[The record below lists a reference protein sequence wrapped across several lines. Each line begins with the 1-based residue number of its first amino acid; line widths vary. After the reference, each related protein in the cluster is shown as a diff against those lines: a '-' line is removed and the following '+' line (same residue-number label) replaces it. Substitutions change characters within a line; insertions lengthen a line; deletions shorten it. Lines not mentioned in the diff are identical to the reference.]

1 MLLSVSTSSALFVGV
16 FLFPRV
22 GLFMALFSGV
32 PLALA
37 QVAYHRYQ
45 LGLGVMVLSGL
56 VVEILSHSP
65 IGLLFYLAW
74 SGFSGVLAG
83 ELIRRH
89 RTFSYAVSAVA
100 LQITAFSS
108 FVFSFF
114 YFRTGGGILVE
125 IKKGLYQT
133 FDQVFHLYLQNSPTT
148 LSLSDQKLIQQ
159 MEPGLFQSFLSV
171 LPGLLLANVFLTS
184 LVLIGMVE
192 GILSNKLPIAA
203 SHGIEKWVL
212 WDPFIFALILSLAL
226 VAIPN
231 HYTRVAGINL
241 FLGLGTLYVGQGAG
255 VIVSYAKSR
264 GLGMLFWIVSATFIL
279 LQPLI
284 FLLLGVV
291 GVLDVW
297 VDFRKIRHTADN
309 HPAMD

>member
-1 MLLSVSTSSALFVGV
+1 MFLSISTSSALFSGV
-16 FLFPRV
+16 FIFPRV

-45 LGLGVMVLSGL
+45 LGLGAMVISGL

-74 SGFSGVLAG
+74 AGLSGVLAG

-89 RTFSYAVSAVA
+89 RTFSYSISAVS
-100 LQITAFSS
+100 LQIAAFSS
-108 FVFSFF
+108 FILSFF
-114 YFRTGGGILVE
+114 YFRTNGKILDE
-125 IKKGLYQT
+125 MKKGLYKT

-159 MEPGLFQSFLSV
+159 MEPGLFLSFLSIF
-171 LPGLLLANVFLTS
+171 PGMLLSLVFLTS

-192 GILSNKLPIAA
+192 GVLSRKLPLSA
-203 SHGIEKWVL
+203 SHGIEKWLL
-212 WDPFIFALILSLAL
+212 WDPFIFILILTL
-226 VAIPN
+226 VLIAIPN
-231 HYTRVAGINL
+231 HYSRVAGINL

-264 GLGMLFWIVSATFIL
+264 GLGMLFWIVAATFIL

-284 FLLLGVV
+284 LLLLGVV

-297 VDFRKIRHTADN
+297 VDFRKIRHTTDI
-309 HPAMD
+309 HPTMD

>member
-1 MLLSVSTSSALFVGV
+1 
-16 FLFPRV
+16 
-22 GLFMALFSGV
+22 MALFSGV

-45 LGLGVMVLSGL
+45 LGLGAMVLSGL
-56 VVEILSHSP
+56 VVEIISHSP
-65 IGLLFYLAW
+65 VGLLFYLAW
-74 SGFSGVLAG
+74 SGLSGVLAG

-89 RTFSYAVSAVA
+89 RTFSYSIAAVS

-108 FVFSFF
+108 FILSFF
-114 YFRTGGGILVE
+114 YLRTGGKILVDV
-125 IKKGLYQT
+125 KKGLYQT
-133 FDQVFHLYLQNSPTT
+133 FDQVFHLYLQNSPAT

-159 MEPGLFQSFLSV
+159 MEPGLFLSFLSV
-171 LPGLLLANVFLTS
+171 LPGMLLATIFLTS
-184 LVLIGMVE
+184 LVLVGMVE
-192 GILSNKLPIAA
+192 GILSNKLPLA
-203 SHGIEKWVL
+203 SSRGIEKWLL
-212 WDPFIFALILSLAL
+212 WDPFIFLLILTL
-226 VAIPN
+226 VLIAIPN
-231 HYTRVAGINL
+231 HYSRVAGINL
-241 FLGLGTLYVGQGAG
+241 FLGLGTLYVGQGAA

-284 FLLLGVV
+284 LLLLGVV

-297 VDFRKIRHTADN
+297 ADFRKIRHTPDN